1 MTTIEAPLGEVAEFI
16 RGITFKPDDVVELGE
31 EGSVACLRTKNV
43 QTDLDLTD
51 LWAIPRRFVKS
62 AHRFV
67 RDGDIVIST
76 ANSWNL
82 VGKASWIPRLKWEAT
97 AGGFVSL
104 LRANPHRVFPRYL
117 YHWIVTDETQA
128 NLRKCARQTTNIAN
142 LSIPQAQELAIPLP
156 PLDEQRRIAAILD
169 QADALRRLRSRA
181 LDKLSTLGQ
190 AIFHEMFGDLIANER
205 GFAPVVVGDVI
216 DGFETGKNLAGDP
229 DERPPDGFRVLK
241 ISAVTTGI
249 FRSEESKPLPPNYEP
264 PEAHIVRDGDLLF
277 SRANTAQLIGA
288 TAFAR
293 TNSAR
298 LVLPDKLW
306 RFVWKRKSKVR
317 PEFVKALFSSP
328 SFRYEIGKR
337 SSGTSGSMKNIGQQ
351 KVMTI
356 PFGLPSIDLQQE
368 FSKRLSVVTGQAEK
382 NQKLLE
388 TCENLFASLQHR
400 AFKGEL

>member
-1 MTTIEAPLGEVAEFI
+1 MSWPLVQLGDVADISAGNSAPQGQ
-16 RGITFKPDDVVELGE
+16 DDFSE
-31 EGSVACLRTKNV
+31 EGT
-43 QTDLDLTD
+43 
-51 LWAIPRRFVKS
+51 P
-62 AHRFV
+62 FV
-67 RDGDIVIST
+67 RAGSLSDLLKGATSHLERIAKGD
-76 ANSWNL
+76 A
-82 VGKASWIPRLKWEAT
+82 KRLKLRLFPKDSILFAKSGMSCMKGYVYRLPFEAHVVSHL
-97 AGGFVSL
+97 AVVQPGPDLFPAYAEHVLSFFSPVSL
-104 LRANPHRVFPRYL
+104 VK
-117 YHWIVTDETQA
+117 DEA
-128 NLRKCARQTTNIAN
+128 YP
-142 LSIPQAQELAIPLP
+142 SIRLPEISGLKIPLP
-156 PLDEQRRIAAILD
+156 PLEEQRRIAGILD

-181 LDKLSTLGQ
+181 LDKLNTLGQ
-190 AIFHEMFGDLIANER
+190 AIFHEMFGDLVANER
-205 GFAPVVVGDVI
+205 GFEPVVVGDVI

-229 DERPPDGFRVLK
+229 DEGRPDGFRVLK
-241 ISAVTTGI
+241 ISAVTSGI
-249 FRSEESKPLPPNYEP
+249 FKSEESKPLPPNYEP

-277 SRANTAQLIGA
+277 SRANTAKLIGA

-306 RFVWKRKSKVR
+306 RFVWKQNSKVR

-356 PFGLPSIDLQQE
+356 PFGLPRIDLQQE
-368 FSKRLSVVTGQAEK
+368 FAKRISVVTGQAEV

-388 TCENLFASLQHR
+388 TCENLFASLQYR

>member
-1 MTTIEAPLGEVAEFI
+1 MTWPTIELDTAADVI
-16 RGITFKPDDVVELGE
+16 RGVTFSKGDASDKPAPGLVPVLRAGNIGDQLNTEDDLV
-31 EGSVACLRTKNV
+31 
-43 QTDLDLTD
+43 
-51 LWAIPRRFVKS
+51 FV
-62 AHRFV
+62 
-67 RDGDIVIST
+67 D
-76 ANSWNL
+76 
-82 VGKASWIPRLKWEAT
+82 E
-97 AGGFVSL
+97 GFVSKNQRL
-104 LRANPHRVFPRYL
+104 QPDDIVVCMSSGSANVLGKSAILDSEWKGSFGAFLATVRPRADIVFPRFLAHYL
-117 YHWIVTDETQA
+117 RTSQFRAWASSSSGIGI
-128 NLRKCARQTTNIAN
+128 KNIRA
-142 LSIPQAQELAIPLP
+142 SDFKSYSIPLP
-156 PLDEQRRIAAILD
+156 PIEEQRRIAGILD
-169 QADALRRLRSRA
+169 QADTLRRLRSRA
-181 LDKLSTLGQ
+181 LDKLNTLGQ

-229 DERPPDGFRVLK
+229 DEGPPDGFRVLK

-249 FRSEESKPLPPNYEP
+249 FKSEESKPLPPNYEP

-368 FSKRLSVVTGQAEK
+368 FSKRQSVVTGQAEK